1 MFNDAEFNYIDAI
14 NLIIVS
20 IYTSIQYVHLAKY
33 LLFKINPNETVMNAV
48 LPAQTRADMQ
58 GTAKIV
64 QLVN

>member
-1 MFNDAEFNYIDAI
+1 MMPNLTIDV
-14 NLIIVS
+14 NNPTTG